1 MTTEPFGVGI
11 VGAGPV
17 VQAIHLPTL
26 ARLGELFE
34 VRNIMDVDPEV
45 AAAVARRAG
54 ARAST
59 SIDELLADE
68 RIEVV
73 AICSPSAFHAQQVI
87 AAMRAGKRAVLCEKP
102 FATDRQQ
109 AELIAEASRETG
121 VPVIVGAMHTVDPV
135 WLAALAEW
143 DALGHE
149 AHTIR
154 SRVVLPPNARFETSA
169 TEVLTA
175 RPALGL
181 PDLDDPAVRAQMVF
195 GGVLGLAV
203 HDLPLIR
210 RLLPGVDDLE
220 VVSASAL
227 SPWGYEIGFT
237 AHGRLVHAIG
247 ALTEQWRPTWELEVV
262 ADEARLLLEFPPSY
276 VQAGSAT
283 ATIAT
288 DARTVRFGP
297 SAHNGYEGE
306 WRALHAIAAA
316 GSAAG
321 SAGSGS
327 AAAPSVDALIDD
339 LEFVLTVAAAAS
351 ETAWREETR

>member
-1 MTTEPFGVGI
+1 MTREPFGVGI

-26 ARLGELFE
+26 ARLSERFV
-34 VRNIMDVDPEV
+34 VRNIMDVNPDV
-45 AAAVARRAG
+45 AAAVAGRAG
-54 ARAST
+54 ARPSS

-68 RIEVV
+68 RVEVV
-73 AICSPSAFHAQQVI
+73 AICSPSAFHAPQVI

-102 FATDRQQ
+102 FATDREQ
-109 AELIAEASRETG
+109 AELIAAASRETG
-121 VPVIVGAMHTVDPV
+121 VPVIVGAMHTVDPA
-135 WLAALAEW
+135 WLAAIAEW
-143 DALGHE
+143 EALGHE

-169 TEVLTA
+169 TEVLTP
-175 RPALGL
+175 RPASGL

-210 RLLPGVDDLE
+210 RLLPAVDDIE

-262 ADEARLLLEFPPSY
+262 SDEARMLLEFPPSY
-276 VQAGSAT
+276 VHAGSAT
-283 ATIAT
+283 ATITT
-288 DARTVRFGP
+288 DARAVRFGP
-297 SAHNGYEGE
+297 YPHNGYEGE
-306 WRALHAIAAA
+306 WLTLHAIA
-316 GSAAG
+316 SA
-321 SAGSGS
+321 GS
-327 AAAPSVDALIDD
+327 AAAPPVDGLIDD
-339 LEFVLTVAAAAS
+339 LDFVLEVASAAS
-351 ETAWREETR
+351 ETARQEATR